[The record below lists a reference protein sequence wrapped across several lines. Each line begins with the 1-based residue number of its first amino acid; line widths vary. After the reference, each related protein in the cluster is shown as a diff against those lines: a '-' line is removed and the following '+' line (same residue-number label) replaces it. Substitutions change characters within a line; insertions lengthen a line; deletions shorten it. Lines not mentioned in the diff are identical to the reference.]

1 MVDGRWTGASL
12 TFLNGISTI
21 AWNKRRTGKATICV
35 TFKRQSMWA
44 EIDPIAATAIGLL
57 GGVLMTAAVYVA
69 AVHWKRRAGLAYCL
83 PAFLI
88 YVLLFVATYRHS
100 VVNADTGLQEIPEYA
115 VTALLLGQAAISA
128 FGVAVA
134 VLAVFGLYLSML
146 PRLDRPVNRVRA
158 YGSCAIVCMVI
169 AVLFNPNGAVRKLE
183 TPAAAAIIAVDP
195 DKVDD
200 AIHVKAKETVA
211 KLRELGVITRIETDE
226 TAITHYVSEHFLAL
240 TDDVVEEYARAAFV
254 HHIHYDSG
262 SAKSVILR
270 ESNSGRRIA
279 IRDKDGTFQ
288 RF

>member
-1 MVDGRWTGASL
+1 
-12 TFLNGISTI
+12 
-21 AWNKRRTGKATICV
+21 
-35 TFKRQSMWA
+35 MWA

-57 GGVLMTAAVYVA
+57 GGVLMAAAVYVA
-69 AVHWKRRAGLAYCL
+69 AVHWKRRSGLAYCL

-100 VVNADTGLQEIPEYA
+100 VVNADTGTHEISEYA
-115 VTALLLGQAAISA
+115 VTALLLGQAAVSA

-134 VLAVFGLYLSML
+134 VIAVFGLYLSML

-183 TPAAAAIIAVDP
+183 APAAAAIVAIDPNTVDG
-195 DKVDD
+195 
-200 AIHVKAKETVA
+200 AMRRKAENTLQ
-211 KLRELGVITRIETDE
+211 KLRELGVIIRIETDE
-226 TAITHYVSEHFLAL
+226 SAITHYVSEHFIAL
-240 TDDVVEEYARAAFV
+240 PDDDVEEYARAAFV
-254 HHIHYDSG
+254 HHIQNDSG

-270 ESNSGRRIA
+270 ESKSGRRIA